1 MYFSDTLSAPASLTL
16 PQAAPTPAQ
25 PLQKRSMQRHPRSR
39 TLRTRAWRVFAAA
52 AVMASVPQV
61 AYCDEGGNPF
71 ATYFI
76 SSFGSNELML
86 YNEDSGAFLGVLFD
100 VPAPVASQ
108 IGFGGDLFLSASG
121 SGDVLRFDGYSGE
134 YKGVF
139 IHSGEG
145 GLTSPTAPNFGPDN
159 LVYVGDLTTNTML
172 RYDADGNFIDVF
184 ADPETSGLN
193 LPFMQTFDDT
203 SMYLASGGTDSV
215 LRWDLATKE
224 FLGAFVAPGSG
235 GLVKP
240 IGLEFGPDGNLYA
253 GSAGT
258 NAVLRYDGKTG
269 AFIDAF
275 VPPNEGGISD
285 PHAIRFGGPN
295 SNLYVVSTGNN
306 QVVEFDRTTG
316 AFVRVV
322 ADGTVDGLTAA
333 RGLTFSPRPIFNV
346 YGSVVSPSRHG
357 HGRDRFAHVVVDY
370 RLQDY
375 SDEAPRSELVSIVS
389 SDDST
394 DIRKAVRGAR
404 YGEPDYDF
412 YLSLCNST
420 GVEQRYTITYRASND
435 HGLTT
440 IATTEIAVP
449 PR

>member
-1 MYFSDTLSAPASLTL
+1 MVFKATASKYTLS
-16 PQAAPTPAQ
+16 
-25 PLQKRSMQRHPRSR
+25 RHPSIPRYKQG
-39 TLRTRAWRVFAAA
+39 LRFLATAAA
-52 AVMASVPQV
+52 LVSAPRL
-61 AYCDEGGNPF
+61 AYGDEAGNPY
-71 ATYFI
+71 AIYFI
-76 SSFGSNELML
+76 SSFGSNELMQ
-86 YNEDSGAFLGVLFD
+86 YNEDTGTFLGVLFD

-108 IGFGGDLFLSASG
+108 IGYGGDLFLSASG
-121 SGDVLRFDGYSGE
+121 SGDVLRFDGYTGV

-139 IHSGEG
+139 IRSGEG

-193 LPFMQTFDDT
+193 QPFMQTFDDT
-203 SMYLASGGTDSV
+203 SLYLASGGTDSV
-215 LRWDLATKE
+215 LRWDLATKK

-258 NAVLRYDGKTG
+258 NAVLRYDGKSG
-269 AFIDAF
+269 AFIDEF

-306 QVVEFDRTTG
+306 QVVEFDRLTG
-316 AFVRVV
+316 AFIRVV
-322 ADGTVDGLTAA
+322 ADGSADGLTAA

-346 YGSVVSPSRHG
+346 YASVVNPPGQGGGHHG
-357 HGRDRFAHVVVDY
+357 FAQVSIDY
-370 RLQDY
+370 RLKDY
-375 SDEAPRSELVSIVS
+375 SDDAPSSELVSIVS
-389 SDDST
+389 SDESV
-394 DIRKAVRGAR
+394 DIAKAVREACF
-404 YGEPDYDF
+404 GEADYDF
-412 YLSLCNST
+412 YLSLHNST
-420 GVEQRYTITYRASND
+420 GVEQRYTITYRASNS
-435 HGLTT
+435 HGLDTV
-440 IATTEIAVP
+440 ATTEVKVP
-449 PR
+449 PH